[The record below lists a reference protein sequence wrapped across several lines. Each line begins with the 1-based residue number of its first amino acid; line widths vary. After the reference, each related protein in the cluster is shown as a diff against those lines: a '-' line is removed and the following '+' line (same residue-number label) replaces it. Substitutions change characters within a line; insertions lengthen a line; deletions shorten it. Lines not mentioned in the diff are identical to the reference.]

1 MTKVIDENGLG
12 TLKDW
17 IKANFNLRDDT
28 NYYQDLVASHRLI
41 NNITSNNGYLYH
53 IGGDL
58 GSTNSNAISEYI
70 LFIPLTP
77 SSIGST
83 GVNRKPLFSQIF
95 NGNQISQNILQMVSV
110 NISLF
115 GAIKLFLPIPRL
127 LKNPSS
133 LSLTYRLYFGAV

>member
-28 NYYQDLVASHRLI
+28 NYYQDLVASHRLV
-41 NNITSNNGYLYH
+41 NSITPNGYLCH

-58 GSTNSNAISEYI
+58 GSTGDNAISEYI

-77 SSIGST
+77 SSIS
-83 GVNRKPLFSQIF
+83 VNNRPLFSQMF
-95 NGNQISQNILQMVSV
+95 NSSQISQNILQMVSV
-110 NISLF
+110 NSYLF
-115 GAIKLFLPIPRL
+115 GAIRLFLPIPSL

-133 LSLTYRLYFGAV
+133 LNLTYRLYFGAGN

>member
-28 NYYQDLVASHRLI
+28 NYYQDLVSSHRLI
-41 NNITSNNGYLYH
+41 NNITSNGYLYH

-58 GSTNSNAISEYI
+58 GSTGNGAISEYI

-77 SSIGST
+77 SSIG
-83 GVNRKPLFSQIF
+83 VNRPLFSQIF
-95 NGNQISQNILQMVSV
+95 NGSQISPNILQMVSV
-110 NISLF
+110 NNYLF
-115 GAIKLFLPIPRL
+115 GAIKLLLPIPIL
-127 LKNPSS
+127 LKNSSS
-133 LSLTYRLYFGAV
+133 LITYRLYLGAGN

>member
-41 NNITSNNGYLYH
+41 NSITSNGYLYH

-58 GSTNSNAISEYI
+58 GSTGNNAISEYI
-70 LFIPLTP
+70 LFISLPP
-77 SSIGST
+77 SGI
-83 GVNRKPLFSQIF
+83 GVNSRPLFSQMF
-95 NGNQISQNILQMVSV
+95 NSSQISQNILQMVSV
-110 NISLF
+110 NNYLF
-115 GAIKLFLPIPRL
+115 GVIRLFLPIPSL

-133 LSLTYRLYFGAV
+133 LGLTYRLYFGAGN